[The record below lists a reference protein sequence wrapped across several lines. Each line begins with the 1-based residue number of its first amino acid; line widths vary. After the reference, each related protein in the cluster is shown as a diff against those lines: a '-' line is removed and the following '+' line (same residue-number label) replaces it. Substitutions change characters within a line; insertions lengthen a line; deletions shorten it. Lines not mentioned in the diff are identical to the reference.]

1 MYYFRHLVLKKVK
14 SCAIFIKKVCTTFR
28 KCVKIDLYLL
38 ERRCDALTLKDKMI
52 ESIGYDPLTRMY
64 YIEKNIKGY
73 YLKHSSYSKKL
84 VEEYIVEK
92 FRVVRILKHSL
103 PRRDRY
109 DTKQSYH
116 KKNSSHSKRRRQ
128 RRR

>member
-1 MYYFRHLVLKKVK
+1 M
-14 SCAIFIKKVCTTFR
+14 
-28 KCVKIDLYLL
+28 
-38 ERRCDALTLKDKMI
+38 TLKDKMI

-73 YLKHSSYSKKL
+73 HLKHSSYSKKL

-92 FRVVRILKHSL
+92 FKVVRVLKYSL
-103 PRRDRY
+103 PKRDRY
-109 DTKQSYH
+109 NSKRFYH
-116 KKNSSHSKRRRQ
+116 KNNSSHSGRKRKRQ